1 MNYIFLDVDGVLNN
15 EIYFHEHLDDDGI
28 LDEENIKLLA
38 DLVNKTNAN
47 VVLSSSWRTLFTEKG
62 NPRRPIF
69 EKGSRRGFELKRLL
83 KKYGIKI
90 IGRTEVAKNKILF
103 FFSYFLNIISVYL
116 SIKSA
121 NNLISSFFISLANL
135 VFLCLK

>member
-15 EIYFHEHLDDDGI
+15 ETYFRQHLDDDGI

-62 NPRRPIF
+62 NPRRPLF
-69 EKGSRRGFELKRLL
+69 EKSTRRGFEL
-83 KKYGIKI
+83 
-90 IGRTEVAKNKILF
+90 
-103 FFSYFLNIISVYL
+103 
-116 SIKSA
+116 
-121 NNLISSFFISLANL
+121 
-135 VFLCLK
+135 